1 MMTCNQ
7 LGGACETEFRAETFD
22 EMAQKSQQHGM
33 EMFQKEDAPHS
44 AAMDQMKMMMS
55 DPEEMQKWMD
65 EKRKEFDSLP
75 DAA

>member
-33 EMFQKEDAPHS
+33 EMFQKEDASHI